1 MGDHYPEVNVKVATL
16 ADLEGKVDVVVLL
29 KGLEEAT
36 ALASRDD
43 HVEGSN
49 GLEGHQEGDSK
60 EGELVEHGGCVLC
73 CILVWASVRVCKR
86 GKVRS
91 V

>member
-1 MGDHYPEVNVKVATL
+1 MGDHYPKVNIEVTTL
-16 ADLEGKVDVVVLL
+16 ADLKGEVDVVILL
-29 KGLEEAT
+29 EGLEEAT

-60 EGELVEHGGCVLC
+60 ESELVEHGGATVL
-73 CILVWASVRVCKR
+73 VS
-86 GKVRS
+86 
-91 V
+91 